1 MVCPALTHK
10 APLSPAPAPSHTPCI
25 LAGRGGLDSPLT
37 PEAWAPETPLLLCD
51 LAVTGHLPGVLC
63 SFRPTCILSPYHIW
77 PSSQAGP
84 LVPSPTA
91 SLYPPTSQNCDSER
105 PGQAVLSLGASGQA
119 KSRAFQRTQ
128 GNPELVLKPKM
139 RHVTSMSELVPS
151 CYSPLDGDIP
161 PHMETV
167 SMATYQHQFK
177 VPFKLLQVNTNSS
190 FLLLSV
196 YYLNLNCSNYFSF

>member
-1 MVCPALTHK
+1 MSFLINLYCAKLLQLCLTLCNHMDYSHQGPRPMQFSRQQYWSSWPFPPPGDLSNPGIEPMSPAAPALQANSVLWSHRVK
-10 APLSPAPAPSHTPCI
+10 ICIRRLKYICPAPAPSHTPCI

-91 SLYPPTSQNCDSER
+91 SSDL
-105 PGQAVLSLGASGQA
+105 
-119 KSRAFQRTQ
+119 
-128 GNPELVLKPKM
+128 
-139 RHVTSMSELVPS
+139 
-151 CYSPLDGDIP
+151 
-161 PHMETV
+161 
-167 SMATYQHQFK
+167 
-177 VPFKLLQVNTNSS
+177 
-190 FLLLSV
+190 
-196 YYLNLNCSNYFSF
+196 